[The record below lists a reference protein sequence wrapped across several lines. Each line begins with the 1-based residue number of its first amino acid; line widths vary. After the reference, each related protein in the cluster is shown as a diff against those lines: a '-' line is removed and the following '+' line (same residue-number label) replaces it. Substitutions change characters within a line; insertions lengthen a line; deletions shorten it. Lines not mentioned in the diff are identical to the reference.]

1 VEFEMRARQ
10 TIEAGTLR
18 RNRPAALLLV
28 LVAALR
34 RGPLLAQD
42 RAAADTHS
50 PSAAAGDAGAAAA
63 PGGFISDPSSLASW
77 LAAHNQ
83 EVISAG
89 ARVRQAEAA
98 VAQAHLVPNPTLS
111 ASAGDYAVGETNPP
125 GLAYADTAIYT
136 TALGETVEIGKRGP
150 RIAAAESRLEAE
162 RQNFADTLA
171 RVSVEARAGL
181 ARVVY
186 LRARLAFLEE
196 SLLAG
201 KQIET
206 LQQSRLDNGDI
217 SGSDFDRLLVDTSL
231 LESDVAR
238 TRADTGEAMAVC
250 HAVLY
255 APCDAPGPDL
265 AGIVATTEVPAVPD
279 VESALATRPD
289 LRSLDLQAE
298 ASRDDA
304 LLGRR
309 RRVPDPTLSLTYVH
323 DNLVVSGDQPKT
335 LALGVG
341 FALPVFD
348 RGQHEF
354 ERAGAAAAEL
364 DAAARD
370 ARTRARAELT
380 ALQERRSF
388 LDQTLHDLQEQAVP
402 RAKGVLDA
410 TVSAV
415 GQGGLST
422 TDLLLARRTYT
433 DLLLR
438 VIDFEFDAFNVRNDL
453 RRGLGLDAAVARSLL
468 PAPPGTTGG
477 TEP

>member
-1 VEFEMRARQ
+1 MRAKQ
-10 TIEAGTLR
+10 IVETGGMR
-18 RNRPAALLLV
+18 RGRPAILLLV
-28 LVAALR
+28 LIAALR

-42 RAAADTHS
+42 RALADTHS
-50 PSAAAGDAGAAAA
+50 PSAAAGDAGAAAV
-63 PGGFISDPSSLASW
+63 PGGFLSDPSSLASW
-77 LAAHNQ
+77 LATHNQ
-83 EVISAG
+83 EVIAAA
-89 ARVRQAEAA
+89 ARVRQAEASLG
-98 VAQAHLVPNPTLS
+98 QAHLVPNPTLS
-111 ASAGDYAVGETNPP
+111 ASAGDYPVGETNPP
-125 GLAYADTAIYT
+125 GLTFSDTAIYT

-162 RQNFADTLA
+162 RQSYADTVA
-171 RVSVEARAGL
+171 RVTGEARAAL

-196 SLLAG
+196 SLQAG
-201 KQIET
+201 RQIES
-206 LQQSRLDNGDI
+206 LQRSRLDNGDI

-238 TRADTGEAMAVC
+238 TRADTGEAIAAC
-250 HAVLY
+250 GALLY
-255 APCDAPGPDL
+255 APCDAAGPDL
-265 AGIVATTEVPAVPD
+265 AAIVSMTEVPAAAD
-279 VESALATRPD
+279 IESVLAVRPD

-298 ASRDDA
+298 AARDDA
-304 LLGRR
+304 LLGKR
-309 RRVPDPTLSLTYVH
+309 RRVPDPTLSLAYTH

-348 RGQHEF
+348 RGQHEY

-370 ARTRARAELT
+370 ARTHARFELA
-380 ALQERRSF
+380 ALQERQAF
-388 LDQTLHDLQEQAVP
+388 LDQTLRDLQAQAVP

-415 GQGGLST
+415 GQGGLSM
-422 TDLLLARRTYT
+422 TDLLLARRTHT

-438 VIDFEFDAFNVRNDL
+438 VIDLEFDAFNVRNDL
-453 RRGLGLDAAVARSLL
+453 RRGLGLDAAVARSLV
-468 PAPPGTTGG
+468 PAAPGTTGG